1 MPHMHTCMT
10 QQLQYIH
17 GYSTALN
24 APLVHELDNW
34 SIQYLQ
40 WAWLCAVEVAH
51 GMSRCLDAKGG
62 RFVHI
67 FDYNNENLYPTIDY
81 RATYVV
87 SIIYDPTMMS
97 RSPHTAIL
105 CWLTNNQPD
114 IRNRLFH
121 LHMYVLH
128 GLIVLMTI
136 QKWSTLVQNSQRTA
150 LFICTCTCYTA
161 WLYWWP
167 YKNEALLYKILSTL
181 H

>member
-81 RATYVV
+81 RAAYVV

-97 RSPHTAIL
+97 RSPHTAIFV
-105 CWLTNNQPD
+105 LTDKQPTRHTEL
-114 IRNRLFH
+114 IASSAHVRVTRLDCTDDH
-121 LHMYVLH
+121 TKMKHSCAKLSAHCTSCCKHKSRQQQLVL
-128 GLIVLMTI
+128 L
-136 QKWSTLVQNSQRTA
+136 
-150 LFICTCTCYTA
+150 
-161 WLYWWP
+161 
-167 YKNEALLYKILSTL
+167 
-181 H
+181 